1 MQGEEHDFKFDAMVQ
16 GFYLAKFKENWIVE
30 VVEFLDKV
38 IWWAKLNKK
47 FLKKKT

>member
-1 MQGEEHDFKFDAMVQ
+1 MQDEGYNVKFDAMVQ

-30 VVEFLDKV
+30 VVELLDKV

-47 FLKKKT
+47 FSKKNA